1 MMTDEQRDEIRNIQD
16 KIIAILDRRQVS
28 DNARLSVNMPATIT
42 LGEIR
47 KLIFDKYISE
57 MRELLAYLTGEG

>member
-1 MMTDEQRDEIRNIQD
+1 MTDEQRDEIRNIQD

-47 KLIFDKYISE
+47 NLIFDKYISE